1 MNTNSSNN
9 LKCIWDCKCELGEG
23 IIWVKEHNS
32 VYFTDIKKKIIFKY
46 NLDSKKKIKYR
57 FNKQIGF
64 ISYIKKDLFLL
75 GMERELR
82 IVNLSKKKTIKSKF
96 IENDKLHNRIND
108 GKTDPLGNIWFGT
121 MDNKERNVPNGSLYV
136 LNKNFE
142 LFKVDEKYIITNGP
156 AFLENRIFY
165 HNDSRKRIIYKI
177 HINKK
182 FKIIKKKVFLKFTK
196 KDGNPDGMTVD
207 KKGNLFVSF
216 FGGANVS
223 EFNKKGNLINK
234 IVLPVKNVTNCVFGG
249 KKIMNFTLQQH
260 VCF

>member
-1 MNTNSSNN
+1 MNTINSYK

-23 IIWVKEHNS
+23 VTWVKEHNS
-32 VYFTDIKKKIIFKY
+32 VYFTDIKKKIIFRY

-57 FNKQIGF
+57 FDKQIGF

-156 AFLENRIFY
+156 AFLENRIFITMIVE
-165 HNDSRKRIIYKI
+165 KGLFI
-177 HINKK
+177 
-182 FKIIKKKVFLKFTK
+182 KFT
-196 KDGNPDGMTVD
+196 
-207 KKGNLFVSF
+207 
-216 FGGANVS
+216 
-223 EFNKKGNLINK
+223 
-234 IVLPVKNVTNCVFGG
+234 
-249 KKIMNFTLQQH
+249 
-260 VCF
+260 

>member
-82 IVNLSKKKTIKSKF
+82 IVNLSKKKLL
-96 IENDKLHNRIND
+96 NQ
-108 GKTDPLGNIWFGT
+108 
-121 MDNKERNVPNGSLYV
+121 SL
-136 LNKNFE
+136 LKMIS
-142 LFKVDEKYIITNGP
+142 YITG
-156 AFLENRIFY
+156 
-165 HNDSRKRIIYKI
+165 
-177 HINKK
+177 
-182 FKIIKKKVFLKFTK
+182 
-196 KDGNPDGMTVD
+196 
-207 KKGNLFVSF
+207 
-216 FGGANVS
+216 
-223 EFNKKGNLINK
+223 
-234 IVLPVKNVTNCVFGG
+234 
-249 KKIMNFTLQQH
+249 
-260 VCF
+260 